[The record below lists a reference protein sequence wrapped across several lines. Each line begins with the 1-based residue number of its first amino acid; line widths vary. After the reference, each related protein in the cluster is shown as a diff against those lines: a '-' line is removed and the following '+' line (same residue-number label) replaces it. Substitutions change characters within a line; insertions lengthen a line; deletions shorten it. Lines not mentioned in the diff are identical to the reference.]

1 MCRKLFGS
9 IQKVGVKDIP
19 FDGLSDD
26 QIVHILI
33 EDIDEETVKKKIK
46 DEIRRWHPDKF
57 RQKLGGKFVNTEK
70 DLIMERVKTIS
81 QALNGFLIK

>member
-1 MCRKLFGS
+1 M
-9 IQKVGVKDIP
+9 KDIP

-57 RQKLGGKFVNTEK
+57 RQKLGGKFVNAEK